1 MDKAAFVEYWNESV
15 QALIYNIHQM
25 KAPITAEAVNK
36 LWRKELLDNRFFST
50 GIRHGAAAW
59 LESVE
64 KEDAQ
69 KCLALRS
76 ALNDSALDVGLSA
89 AEAGLGV
96 AGAAVTAGGGWALS
110 HLNGTAAK
118 IGGLVAGAVGLGM
131 MAKSGMDVYTSV
143 NVEKLCEQ
151 IGKAAE
157 KQLEKIKEML

>member
-1 MDKAAFVEYWNESV
+1 MDKTAFVEYWTESV
-15 QALIYNIHQM
+15 QALIYDVHQM
-25 KAPITAEAVNK
+25 KAPITAAAVNK

-59 LESVE
+59 LENVE

-69 KCLALRS
+69 KGLALRN
-76 ALNDSALDVGLSA
+76 ALNDSALDVGLSVSQ
-89 AEAGLGV
+89 AGLGV

-118 IGGLVAGAVGLGM
+118 IGSLVAGAVGLGM
-131 MAKSGMDVYTSV
+131 MAKSGNDVYTSA
-143 NVEKLCEQ
+143 NVEKICEQ

-157 KQLEKIKEML
+157 KQLAKISALL